1 MSNWSCLALLSV
13 MGFAWTVGAEEP
25 AAEGRLPDAPK
36 RQVEPISDE
45 LREQFQLAEFYAK
58 CVNADGFPIVSSA
71 KVSDAALLEAAY
83 LIDLMLQD
91 RDDIRRALIASKTRF
106 SVMAPSEM
114 TTAIPEHSDLK
125 PARWWD
131 RRARGLGATDI
142 RPSVSCGEENLLG
155 LKGDPY
161 ATENILIHEFAHAI
175 HQMGL
180 SRVDPTFDGR
190 LKLAYERAMNA
201 GLWKDK
207 YASSNHHEYFAEAVQ
222 SWYSTNRQPDHDHN
236 HVDTPEEL
244 KEYDPQAAALVEEIF
259 GPPTWKYLKPQL
271 RQDRRHLA
279 TFAFENAPT
288 FSWPEGLDDWYKAF
302 ERRKREEREAQAAD
316 ET

>member
-1 MSNWSCLALLSV
+1 MSNSGLLLLGIAMAWAVAL
-13 MGFAWTVGAEEP
+13 GAEEP
-25 AAEGRLPDAPK
+25 LPKGRMPDAPV
-36 RQVEPISDE
+36 RSVEPVGE
-45 LREQFQLAEFYAK
+45 KLREEFQLAEFYTK
-58 CVNADGFPIVSSA
+58 CVSADGFPIVASA

-83 LIDLMLQD
+83 LIDLMLQG

-106 SVMAPSEM
+106 AVMAPSEM
-114 TTAIPEHSDLK
+114 TTEIPEHSDLK

-142 RPSVSCGEENLLG
+142 RPAVSCGEENLLG
-155 LKGDPY
+155 LQGDPY
-161 ATENILIHEFAHAI
+161 ASESILIHEFAHAI

-180 SRVDPTFDGR
+180 SRVDPAFDGR
-190 LKLAYERAMNA
+190 LKLTYERAMNA
-201 GLWKDK
+201 GLWKGK
-207 YASSNHHEYFAEAVQ
+207 YAASNHHEYFAEAVQ

-244 KEYDPQAAALVEEIF
+244 KEYDPQVAALVEEIF

-279 TFAFENAPT
+279 TFAFENAPA
-288 FSWPEGLDDWYKAF
+288 FSWPEGLNDWYNAF
-302 ERRKREEREAQAAD
+302 ERRKREASEARAAD
-316 ET
+316 ES